1 MKHGSYNPKLLQH
14 RVVVETF
21 FEDIE
26 TRTFFAGL
34 GRVDSTSWPRSCA
47 LDHVLS
53 PIVRQLSQYVE
64 PRFSDAAVG
73 ENQSAI
79 KTTDRRVVPSACL
92 NRER

>member
-34 GRVDSTSWPRSCA
+34 DRVHSTTCY
-47 LDHVLS
+47 HLS
-53 PIVRQLSQYVE
+53 SV
-64 PRFSDAAVG
+64 D
-73 ENQSAI
+73 
-79 KTTDRRVVPSACL
+79 
-92 NRER
+92 